1 MKLSFLKSYLVGAGS
16 TLEMFPNSDP
26 DDDLVKICQKAER
39 WGQLPGA
46 APDFTMVSYCRE
58 GADSN
63 ASHVVVAEIKQHLEA
78 YIRSDRDA
86 LADDWRSI
94 GGDFLS
100 AYEKSKKLLPKPRK
114 NKTECWGS

>member
-26 DDDLVKICQKAER
+26 DDDLVRICQRADR
-39 WGQLPGA
+39 WGQLPVSD
-46 APDFTMVSYCRE
+46 PDFTVVTYCRE
-58 GADSN
+58 GVDAV
-63 ASHVVVAEIKQHLEA
+63 ASDVVMAEVKQHLES
-78 YIRSDRDA
+78 YLRSDRDA
-86 LADDWRSI
+86 LAEDWRSI
-94 GGDFLS
+94 GGDFLA